1 MKRRYCIFAAQ
12 YFPHLGG
19 VERYTYNLA
28 KKLIEAGDEVT
39 VVTSNGQRIAS
50 YEKMEGITVYRM
62 PCINLLDGRYPV
74 LKFNGDFRKIH
85 HILREKN
92 FDFVIVNTRFYI
104 HSLYGQWFAWSKKI
118 PVITIDHGSSHLS
131 VNNKMWDAIGGVYEH
146 MITKVGQLFCKD
158 YYGVSKACV
167 EWLWHFH
174 IKAKGV
180 LYNSVDLEEIE
191 RLLTAGERTYRS
203 RFQIPEDATVIT
215 FTGRL
220 LPEKGIPQLLDA
232 MDILAKENPNL
243 YLWVAGDGDL
253 EELVNARQNEHV
265 IPLGRLPFEEIITM
279 LSESDIFCLPSF
291 SEGFSTS
298 ILEAIACRC
307 YVVTTKRGGAKET
320 FPTDDYGMVIEDNE
334 TTRLTDALRRAVSM
348 GEARDAAVEL
358 SYERL
363 KAHYTWDIVSAQVRQ
378 LCQEKTTGKPRKNS

>member
-39 VVTSNGQRIAS
+39 VVTSNVQRIAS

-378 LCQEKTTGKPRKNS
+378 FVRKNNRKPRKNS

>member
-39 VVTSNGQRIAS
+39 VVTSNVQRIAS

-191 RLLTAGERTYRS
+191 RLLTAG
-203 RFQIPEDATVIT
+203 
-215 FTGRL
+215 
-220 LPEKGIPQLLDA
+220 
-232 MDILAKENPNL
+232 
-243 YLWVAGDGDL
+243 
-253 EELVNARQNEHV
+253 
-265 IPLGRLPFEEIITM
+265 
-279 LSESDIFCLPSF
+279 
-291 SEGFSTS
+291 
-298 ILEAIACRC
+298 
-307 YVVTTKRGGAKET
+307 
-320 FPTDDYGMVIEDNE
+320 
-334 TTRLTDALRRAVSM
+334 
-348 GEARDAAVEL
+348 
-358 SYERL
+358 
-363 KAHYTWDIVSAQVRQ
+363 
-378 LCQEKTTGKPRKNS
+378 

>member
-1 MKRRYCIFAAQ
+1 M
-12 YFPHLGG
+12 
-19 VERYTYNLA
+19 
-28 KKLIEAGDEVT
+28 
-39 VVTSNGQRIAS
+39 
-50 YEKMEGITVYRM
+50 
-62 PCINLLDGRYPV
+62 
-74 LKFNGDFRKIH
+74 
-85 HILREKN
+85 
-92 FDFVIVNTRFYI
+92 
-104 HSLYGQWFAWSKKI
+104 
-118 PVITIDHGSSHLS
+118 
-131 VNNKMWDAIGGVYEH
+131 
-146 MITKVGQLFCKD
+146 
-158 YYGVSKACV
+158 
-167 EWLWHFH
+167 
-174 IKAKGV
+174 
-180 LYNSVDLEEIE
+180 
-191 RLLTAGERTYRS
+191 
-203 RFQIPEDATVIT
+203 IT

>member
-39 VVTSNGQRIAS
+39 VVTSNVQRIAS

-146 MITKVGQLFCKD
+146 IITKVGQLFCKD

-191 RLLTAGERTYRS
+191 RFLTAG

-243 YLWVAGDGDL
+243 YLWIAGDGDL
-253 EELVNARQNEHV
+253 EELVNARPNEHV

-334 TTRLTDALRRAVSM
+334 TTRLTDALRRSVSM